1 MKLSTV
7 KLLVPIVAVAIQANS
22 ASTVIPPYLDH
33 MRIPVGLIGTLI
45 SLAPLLALASR
56 LPVGMAYNHQRARF
70 LVSIAI
76 LVMGATNYLYSFA
89 TRQSQL
95 CARAFVQWFC
105 LWRRND
111 ALYGVL
117 R

>member
-1 MKLSTV
+1 MKFSTV

-76 LVMGATNYLYSFA
+76 LAMGVTNYLYSFA
-89 TRQSQL
+89 TDSL
-95 CARAFVQWFC
+95 SFALVHSLNGFVYG
-105 LWRRND
+105 
-111 ALYGVL
+111 AVTTLYHGVL